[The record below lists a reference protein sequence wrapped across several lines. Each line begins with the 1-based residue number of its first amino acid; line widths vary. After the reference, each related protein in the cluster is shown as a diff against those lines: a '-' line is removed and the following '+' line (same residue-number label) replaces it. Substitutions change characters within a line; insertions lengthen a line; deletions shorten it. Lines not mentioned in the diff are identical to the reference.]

1 MATAAGYIAWDPKWP
16 AILGVWVP
24 ANLLLT
30 CVAEESFFRGLL
42 QRRLGT
48 FLQERVSAPA
58 LTALLACAVAFGV
71 AHVAGGIT
79 YVLLATVAG
88 IGYGTA
94 YHLTGRVEAG
104 IVVHF
109 LLNLSHLVLFSYP
122 FVA

>member
-1 MATAAGYIAWDPKWP
+1 MAH
-16 AILGVWVP
+16 L
-24 ANLLLT
+24 
-30 CVAEESFFRGLL
+30 
-42 QRRLGT
+42 
-48 FLQERVSAPA
+48 
-58 LTALLACAVAFGV
+58 
-71 AHVAGGIT
+71 AGGIT